1 MTALV
6 VIEGLV
12 ILLLLVLVAGLL
24 KSHAEI
30 LRELNRLGAKF
41 DGGETGPGGVR
52 VTGLGEAPLE
62 ELVGT
67 DPKGNARTVSLV
79 HGRGETLVAF
89 LSTGCASCQ
98 TFWQALATNQTM
110 PTPDTRP
117 VIVTKG
123 SEAES
128 PGQVAKLA
136 PEGVP
141 LIMSTDAWDS
151 FGVPLTPF
159 FMLIDGN
166 GRVLGEGSAVHWDQ
180 LLGLLH
186 RSMHD
191 APDESV
197 FSSQDPTLYENPVQ
211 R

>member
-6 VIEGLV
+6 VIEALV

-30 LRELNRLGAKF
+30 LRELNRLGARF
-41 DGGETGPGGVR
+41 DGETGPGGVR
-52 VTGLGEAPLE
+52 VTGLGEAPLQE
-62 ELVGT
+62 IVGA
-67 DPKGNARTVSLV
+67 DPGGSSRSLSLV
-79 HGRGETLVAF
+79 HGRGETLLAF

-98 TFWQALATNQTM
+98 TFWQALGGQPEM
-110 PTPDTRP
+110 PTASTRP

-123 SEAES
+123 PEAES

-136 PEGVP
+136 PSGVP

-151 FGVPLTPF
+151 FRVPLTPF
-159 FMLIDGN
+159 FMLVDGG
-166 GRVLGEGSAVHWDQ
+166 GRVLGEGSAMHWEQ
-180 LLGLLH
+180 LLGLLQ
-186 RSMHD
+186 RSMED
-191 APDESV
+191 TPDESG
-197 FSSQDPTLYENPVQ
+197 FSPTDPTLYENPVQ